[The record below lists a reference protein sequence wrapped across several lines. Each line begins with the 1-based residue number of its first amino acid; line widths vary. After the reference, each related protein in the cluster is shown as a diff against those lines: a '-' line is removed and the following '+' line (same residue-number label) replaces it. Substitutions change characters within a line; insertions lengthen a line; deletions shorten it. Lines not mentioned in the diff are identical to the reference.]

1 MFSFLKK
8 KKVKKS
14 DNQQQQQQ
22 QQHHQITPITNE
34 NKENLLTRTDK
45 QQQQQQQQYHRDNE
59 SGGFDGS
66 SSAVLQ
72 SSISKKTSSSPPIT
86 YDKNLSTLRPNIDQT
101 SKIHIDTNQ
110 NPSDKLLHICDS
122 SEPSPRDL
130 TDITLSSLPAHK
142 TETSSSFSCHSSYE
156 KRKSCHVTSMSL
168 ASPSQ
173 IGASDLNRI
182 LTSGYI
188 NCEENMGYMKRPGD
202 HIASYT
208 KSPHFHR
215 PIGFSYN
222 RTQTFTVPGTK
233 KGMKALVTGQTKI
246 RKIHCSVPHTSSPI
260 SSQSISS
267 NQKTLT
273 HDSTSPIHPQTPTIN
288 EEPIVLSRYSGGF
301 IPDPT
306 APKKIESLDWPAPIA
321 IQAVPEL
328 MKSHRSRSESRTETH
343 SNRSHHHSQ
352 TTPKK
357 HTLSPSST
365 HPSPLSNDHDQQTT
379 TITTTTTDDITITSE
394 NLNDDDDDDDDTTDG
409 EIRHDTQLEKD
420 ISIMSKL
427 KDTSGMAHAL
437 LEDLRLQEKLI
448 SRQLP
453 LDPWKASRSP
463 SAAVE
468 PPRRCRFDSPKFASP
483 SRRVHTHS
491 SSTTN
496 PDDSLAGLSTSIS
509 TTPAGGKRIT
519 LPRYNQQSPIAYD
532 FVRQTPVLRPGYG
545 LTPSPKAQT
554 LPTCLDMQRSC
565 DLDSTDLGTTNS
577 CYSHDGDHNKS
588 VKTVDVGGGGDRRYL
603 ASQHAHSTHSAPT
616 LMGNPKLY
624 TYEELKVMSKKRL
637 PSDVDRDRLER
648 HLSDNEFHTLFQMTR
663 TDFYRLPEWRR
674 IDLKKRFKLF

>member
-1 MFSFLKK
+1 MFSFFKK
-8 KKVKKS
+8 TKNKKS
-14 DNQQQQQQ
+14 D
-22 QQHHQITPITNE
+22 PIINE
-34 NKENLLTRTDK
+34 NKEN
-45 QQQQQQQQYHRDNE
+45 YSE
-59 SGGFDGS
+59 
-66 SSAVLQ
+66 
-72 SSISKKTSSSPPIT
+72 
-86 YDKNLSTLRPNIDQT
+86 KNLTND
-101 SKIHIDTNQ
+101 KIHVNTTQ
-110 NPSDKLLHICDS
+110 TPSDQFLLICNS
-122 SEPSPRDL
+122 TESSPRDL
-130 TDITLSSLPAHK
+130 SSLSPPNK
-142 TETSSSFSCHSSYE
+142 TCLTHS
-156 KRKSCHVTSMSL
+156 T
-168 ASPSQ
+168 ATITPSQ
-173 IGASDLNRI
+173 IGRSDLNRI
-182 LTSGYI
+182 LTSGYL
-188 NCEENMGYMKRPGD
+188 NGEENMGYMKRAGSD
-202 HIASYT
+202 HIVSCT
-208 KSPHFHR
+208 KSPQFHR

-222 RTQTFTVPGTK
+222 RTQTFSVPGTK
-233 KGMKALVTGQTKI
+233 KGMKALVTGQTKV
-246 RKIHCSVPHTSSPI
+246 RKIHCSTPQSVSSTPNHE
-260 SSQSISS
+260 SIIE
-267 NQKTLT
+267 K
-273 HDSTSPIHPQTPTIN
+273 
-288 EEPIVLSRYSGGF
+288 EPIVLSRYSGGF

-328 MKSHRSRSESRTETH
+328 MKSHRSRSESHTESR

-352 TTPKK
+352 TTPGT
-357 HTLSPSST
+357 HTLSPSS
-365 HPSPLSNDHDQQTT
+365 PIPQLSPTSNDQQQ
-379 TITTTTTDDITITSE
+379 TTDDITITSG
-394 NLNDDDDDDDDTTDG
+394 NFDNDDEDATDG
-409 EIRHDTQLEKD
+409 ETRHDMQLEKD
-420 ISIMSKL
+420 INVMSKL

-437 LEDLRLQEKLI
+437 LEDLRIQEKLI

-509 TTPAGGKRIT
+509 TTPAGGKRVT
-519 LPRYNQQSPIAYD
+519 LPRYQQ
-532 FVRQTPVLRPGYG
+532 QVLRPGYG

-577 CYSHDGDHNKS
+577 CYSNDGDQNKS

-603 ASQHAHSTHSAPT
+603 ESQHAHSTRSAPT

-624 TYEELKVMSKKRL
+624 TYEELKIMSKKRI

-663 TDFYRLPEWRR
+663 SEFYRLPEWRR
-674 IDLKKRFKLF
+674 VDLKKRFKLF